1 MSRKRRFKSYIYMC
15 VYIYIYIQDNNFSDG
30 VTPKTTHGIIGI
42 QLKLSSSVLN
52 VLGNCNSSLTQQLI
66 RVRKMAEMIS
76 RIIFWILVGQR
87 LDSVF
92 LITFAGSPLRSIFLE
107 HKGSTEACNQKR
119 TKLLKKFGNMQFT
132 LS

>member
-1 MSRKRRFKSYIYMC
+1 M
-15 VYIYIYIQDNNFSDG
+15 
-30 VTPKTTHGIIGI
+30 TPKTTHVIIGI
-42 QLKLSSSVLN
+42 QLKLSSSALN
-52 VLGNCNSSLTQQLI
+52 VLGNCNSSLTLQLI

-119 TKLLKKFGNMQFT
+119 TKLLKKFGNMPFT